1 MACLQQGIDSLI
13 IDIMK
18 TLKVILSY
26 IAIIVLFSS
35 SYTLFAQIPSSGTFY
50 LSENI
55 TLSKAVSVSSGQTL
69 TIINNTD
76 KDITIS
82 GGNVSTMFTNNG
94 TLILQGN
101 PNGRI
106 IIDGGAEMGIVSTTK
121 IEELSFTVPDGI
133 KKRIA
138 IRTNSSFKMEYVT
151 IQNVHASGAD
161 GAALYLSIP
170 KNQKAE
176 ISNCTITKC
185 YAERGSAL
193 MISSGSVGD
202 IYVEDS
208 HINYCFSGKGSSQK
222 TGGAIRTYGSTK
234 SSLYL
239 TNVTFRYNRAFRI
252 KNWNNDWERDGS
264 GGAIFWNARGLE
276 DTKCSIDG
284 CLFEYNVSDDNGG
297 AIKTQASIEFVGKKT
312 YIQNN
317 VAPVGAGLYIEGYI
331 GGSTTPK
338 RDLEFNLSSSLVIKE
353 NRAPSYL
360 TNDGVT
366 ISGLGA
372 GIHLWFSSNM
382 DLEEGSR
389 IFVTMNGAIVEG
401 NKAEGPDAKGGG
413 IYFENSSKPGYY
425 DFFIFLNDG
434 KVLKNTSEQ
443 HGGGIYVYEGDV
455 SYDETIA
462 GGKLEINNN
471 NAINGAGIFIQN
483 GDLSIRN
490 GDITENK
497 IEESGNGAGVHINNG
512 EMTLVNGSIMS
523 NTIAATGNGGGIYI
537 ENGDFT
543 IHSGNISSN
552 TLNNGNGGGIYI
564 HGSKTGD
571 VTTGNFTMNGG
582 SITSNTASGDEIN
595 TGYGG
600 GTYVNGGN
608 FTLTAYA
615 IEGEISNNAS
625 SKDGGGVYING
636 GQFVQNAGAISSNV
650 SNGNGAGVCI
660 VNGGTF
666 TMSGGNITGNG
677 KEGSTPKTQNG
688 GGVYLNGG
696 NFTLDGD
703 GEISSNAAIENGGGV
718 FLTGDNCIYEL
729 QKGNITGN
737 SAGKGGGVYL
747 EKGLFKLG
755 TSGNILEGNISS
767 NTATYGGGV
776 YIGSGNVS
784 PVSDEI
790 PAEPTE
796 GFIMY
801 GGTITSNSTDYDG
814 GGIYLDGGSFLMNN
828 GDIISNSSASEG
840 GGVCIVNN
848 GNFTMNDGDI
858 TGNGKNSDGG
868 VVTHNGGG
876 VYLDG
881 GTLTVASGT
890 ISSNAS
896 TINGGG
902 LYIMNGAV
910 RMGAGIIQGNI
921 CGEYGGGVYV
931 FNSSAVDQKTVDF
944 NGGTLSGN
952 SAKYGGG
959 VCVNGLI
966 LMTIENVEIAEN
978 SATNGGGVCLMNSA
992 HMVFGRGQIKNN
1004 TAFTQRAF
1012 STGYQKEIDEIEGFG
1027 GGVYLS
1033 TNTTLVFNY
1042 ANDLGLFGNLA
1053 DNGGDE
1059 IFANG
1064 KSTTVD
1070 LPDVTYMALGGYPGA
1085 SNLKWIEDYP
1095 TNDGYYNKGTKLKGD
1110 AWDTDRT
1117 NLRYRETISQNA
1129 PIYNL
1134 SGATTQDTR
1143 YICFSLGYEVIY
1155 ISVTRYGLGKGES
1168 AIYRLHKNEAND
1180 FMIILTG
1187 DGSETVTKKAA
1198 VTAGEW
1204 TVSETDWSWG
1214 WILTDEEGNPVP
1226 ANGITKDIADDA
1238 NRIFIFK
1245 GTRQTGIPMN
1255 SEDVEIN
1262 IMGI

>member
-1 MACLQQGIDSLI
+1 
-13 IDIMK
+13 MK

-26 IAIIVLFSS
+26 IVIIVLFSS

-82 GGNVSTMFTNNG
+82 GGNVSTMFTNAG

-106 IIDGGAEMGIVSTTK
+106 IIDGGAEMGIVSTSK
-121 IEELSFTVPDGI
+121 IEEINFTVPNGI
-133 KKRIA
+133 TKRIA
-138 IRTNSSFKMEYVT
+138 ISTKGSFKMEYVT
-151 IQNVHASGAD
+151 IQNVHASNAD
-161 GAALYLSIP
+161 GAALYLNIP
-170 KNQKAE
+170 KGKEAE
-176 ISNCTITKC
+176 ISYCTITKC

-193 MISSGSVGD
+193 MISSSSVGN

-208 HINYCFSGKGSSQK
+208 QINYCFSGKGNSQK

-297 AIKTQASIEFVGKKT
+297 AIKTQASIEFVGEKT

-338 RDLEFNLSSSLVIKE
+338 RDLEFNLSKNLVIKG

-360 TNDGVT
+360 TNDGET

-382 DLEEGSR
+382 DLEKGSR
-389 IFVTMNGAIVEG
+389 IFVTMDGATVEG
-401 NKAEGPDAKGGG
+401 NTAEGPDAKGGG
-413 IYFENSSKPGYY
+413 IYFENSSKPDYY

-434 KVLKNTSEQ
+434 KVINNTSAQ

-455 SYDETIA
+455 SYDETID

-471 NAINGAGIFIQN
+471 KAINGAGIFIQN

-512 EMTLVNGSIMS
+512 GMNLIKGNIIS
-523 NTIAATGNGGGIYI
+523 NKITATGNGGGIYI

-543 IHSGNISSN
+543 IHSGDISGN

-564 HGSKTGD
+564 YGSKTGE
-571 VTTGNFTMNGG
+571 TMTGNFTMNGG
-582 SITSNTASGDEIN
+582 SITSNTAVGEEED
-595 TGYGG
+595 TGFGG
-600 GTYVNGGN
+600 GIYVDGGN
-608 FTLTAYA
+608 FRLTSMAT
-615 IEGEISNNAS
+615 EGEISNNIS

-636 GQFVQNAGAISSNV
+636 GQFVQDAGAISSNI
-650 SNGNGAGVCI
+650 SNGNGGGVCI

-666 TMSGGNITGNG
+666 KMSGGNIIGNG
-677 KEGSTPKTQNG
+677 KEDSSIKTQNG

-696 NFTLDGD
+696 NFILDGD

-729 QKGNITGN
+729 QKGDITGN

-755 TSGNILEGNISS
+755 SSSNILEGNIS
-767 NTATYGGGV
+767 NNRATYGGGV

-784 PVSDEI
+784 SISDDTLTE
-790 PAEPTE
+790 PAE

-801 GGTITSNSTDYDG
+801 GGTITSNTTNYDG
-814 GGIYLDGGSFLMNN
+814 GGVYLYGGTFLMEDGNIA
-828 GDIISNSSASEG
+828 GNSSASDG

-848 GNFTMNDGDI
+848 GNFTMNDGNI
-858 TGNGKNSDGG
+858 IGNGKNASDAA
-868 VVTHNGGG
+868 VTQNGGG

-881 GTLTVASGT
+881 GTLTVAAGT

-896 TINGGG
+896 TTNGGG
-902 LYIMNGAV
+902 LYIMNGTV
-910 RMGAGIIQGNI
+910 MMGSGMLQGNV
-921 CGEYGGGVYV
+921 CGQYGGGVYV
-931 FNSSAVDQKTVDF
+931 YNSSSVEKNVTF

-959 VCVNGLI
+959 VCVDGLI
-966 LMTIENVEIAEN
+966 LMTIGNVEIAEN
-978 SATNGGGVCLMNSA
+978 TATNGGGVCLMNSA
-992 HMVFGRGQIKNN
+992 HMVFGIGQIKNN
-1004 TAFTQRAF
+1004 TAISQRSF

-1033 TNTTLVFNY
+1033 TGTTLVFNS

-1070 LPDVTYMALGGYPGA
+1070 LPDVTFMALGGYPGA

-1095 TNDGYYNKGTKLKGD
+1095 TNDVYYDKGTKLKGS
-1110 AWDTDRT
+1110 AWDTDKT

-1134 SGATTQDTR
+1134 LGETKQDKR
-1143 YICFSLGYEVIY
+1143 YICFALGYEVIY
-1155 ISVTRYGLGKGES
+1155 ITITRYGLDKGES
-1168 AIYRLHKNEAND
+1168 AIYHLRKNEAND
-1180 FMIILTG
+1180 FNIILTG
-1187 DGSETVTKKAA
+1187 DGSESVTKKAA

-1204 TVSETDWSWG
+1204 TVSETDWSWS
-1214 WILTDEEGNPVP
+1214 WILTDAEGNPVP

-1262 IMGI
+1262 TMGI